1 MIYFYS
7 VDKPTDTQLSS
18 SSEPVEEGKSLVIT
32 CTARAN
38 PSAEYKFYRDNK
50 LISSSSTG
58 VLSFVSAKNDDQ
70 GTYRC
75 VPHNILGEGPQATL
89 TVTVK
94 GMYMKIAQLRLP
106 KLGMGYSGKSLYCS
120 FSWAM
125 GVRAM
130 SQYQWVDIP
139 CMHTGLCMLSLHKRS
154 TLIVLF
160 MHIVISQE
168 QLLRSCLIL

>member
-58 VLSFVSAKNDDQ
+58 VLTFVSAKNDDQ

-75 VPHNILGEGPQATL
+75 VPHNILGEGPQATI

-94 GMYMKIAQLRLP
+94 GMYMKIAQIRLP
-106 KLGMGYSGKSLYCS
+106 KLGMR
-120 FSWAM
+120 WAM

-139 CMHTGLCMLSLHKRS
+139 CMHIGLCMRSLHKRS

>member
-130 SQYQWVDIP
+130 SQYQWVDTLYFLYARRP
-139 CMHTGLCMLSLHKRS
+139 LYAFTPQAFYTYCTLHAYSYFPRTTS
-154 TLIVLF
+154 
-160 MHIVISQE
+160 
-168 QLLRSCLIL
+168 